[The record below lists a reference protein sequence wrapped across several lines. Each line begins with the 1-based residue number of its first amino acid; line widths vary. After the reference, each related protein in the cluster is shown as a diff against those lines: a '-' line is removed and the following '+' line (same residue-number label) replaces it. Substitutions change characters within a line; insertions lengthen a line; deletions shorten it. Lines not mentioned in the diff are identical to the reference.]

1 MECATMKLSVV
12 EIEEGHTTVV
22 NTEQITYLREDVYGT
37 AIHFSSGEHVIC
49 PISIESLMLKLQGNA
64 DETLLIRSKV

>member
-1 MECATMKLSVV
+1 MKLSVV

-37 AIHFSSGEHVIC
+37 SIHFSSGEHVIC
-49 PISIESLMLKLQGNA
+49 PISMESLMLKLQGGS
-64 DETLLIRSKV
+64 DETLLIQTKA

>member
-1 MECATMKLSVV
+1 MKLAIV

-49 PISIESLMLKLQGNA
+49 TIEIESLMAKLQGNSSEA
-64 DETLLIRSKV
+64 LLIKQKA

>member
-1 MECATMKLSVV
+1 MKLSVI

-49 PISIESLMLKLQGNA
+49 AMGIESLMLKLQDNA
-64 DETLLIRSKV
+64 AEALLIRSKV

>member
-1 MECATMKLSVV
+1 MKLAVV

-22 NTEQITYLREDVYGT
+22 NTDQITYLREDVYGT

-49 PISIESLMLKLQGNA
+49 TIGIDTLMAKLQGNSSEA
-64 DETLLIRSKV
+64 LLIKEKA

>member
-49 PISIESLMLKLQGNA
+49 TMGIDTLMLKLQGNA
-64 DETLLIRSKV
+64 DETLLIKQKA